1 MLVDT
6 HIHVGQFYETYYS
19 PTSIIK
25 LMADVGVDYYAV
37 SSTTTCEEDFEKVL
51 HEIEELVWNDG
62 DRVLPVMWI
71 TPDSLKGNIGWLL
84 DSSIKWRCA
93 KVHPFLHPNDW
104 NPKGTQFAEVIDIAK
119 ELNLPILI
127 HTGIDNSCNAGKF
140 ETLISNEPSVRFILA
155 HGRPLAETIP
165 IIKKYDNAFADSAFM
180 PLEDME
186 MIVLHGMAEK
196 LLWGTDMM
204 IPQHY
209 YLQMDMVEYYK
220 KKLYDF
226 AKICHDDV
234 FQKVTWQNAKLL
246 FNIT

>member
-84 DSSIKWRCA
+84 DSSIKWRCV

-104 NPKGTQFAEVIDIAK
+104 NPQGANFTEVIDIAS
-119 ELNLPILI
+119 ELRLPILI
-127 HTGIDNSCNAGKF
+127 HTGADDCCHAGRF
-140 ETLISNEPSVRFILA
+140 EKLIAEHLDVSFILA
-155 HGRPLAETIP
+155 HGQPLEETITLMKQYP
-165 IIKKYDNAFADSAFM
+165 NVFADSAFM
-180 PLEDME
+180 SVEDMGKILDE
-186 MIVLHGMAEK
+186 KLSGK

-204 IPQHY
+204 MPQHY
-209 YLQMDMVEYYK
+209 YPQMEMVDYYK

-226 AKICHDDV
+226 AKICVDDD

-246 FNIT
+246 FNII